1 VVTLSPPAP
10 RDPAVERSLQKG
22 LKAVRTLQSRLKAEQ
37 EKREEAEAE
46 LEQLRRTV
54 AKTRDV
60 RSTSPTFDGGLG
72 GRPAIEAYRNTNIA
86 GFMGSVNDLGAVG
99 DVHGSG
105 PTRFAARTGVRADLA
120 CLYAAAPASEAE
132 AERRD
137 VLRVLFSNPA
147 SAEVLAG
154 TEEWHERA
162 REDLISLA
170 LRSGVEVSTWELVR
184 RSAEQAQTST
194 TSQPSRAER

>member
-1 VVTLSPPAP
+1 VSSAAA

-22 LKAVRTLQSRLKAEQ
+22 LKAVRSLQV
-37 EKREEAEAE
+37 
-46 LEQLRRTV
+46 QLRAERAQREQAEGELAQLRKTV
-54 AKTRDV
+54 SRTRDV
-60 RSTSPTFDGGLG
+60 RSTSPTFEGGLG
-72 GRPAIEAYRNTNIA
+72 GRPAVEAYRNTNIA
-86 GFMGSVNDLGAVG
+86 GFMGSVNDLGTVG
-99 DVHGSG
+99 DIHGRA
-105 PTRFAARTGVRADLA
+105 PTRFATRTGVRADLA

-170 LRSGVEVSTWELVR
+170 LRSGVEVSTW
-184 RSAEQAQTST
+184 
-194 TSQPSRAER
+194 

>member
-1 VVTLSPPAP
+1 MSSPTQ
-10 RDPAVERSLQKG
+10 RDPAVERALQKG
-22 LKAVRTLQSRLKAEQ
+22 LKAVRSLQA
-37 EKREEAEAE
+37 
-46 LEQLRRTV
+46 QLRAERIEKKAAEDELSQLRKTV

-86 GFMGSVNDLGAVG
+86 GFMGSVNDLGAIG
-99 DVHGSG
+99 DIHGSG

-194 TSQPSRAER
+194 TNPPSRAER

>member
-1 VVTLSPPAP
+1 VSSPTQ
-10 RDPAVERSLQKG
+10 RDPAVERALQKG
-22 LKAVRTLQSRLKAEQ
+22 LKAVRSLQA
-37 EKREEAEAE
+37 
-46 LEQLRRTV
+46 QLRAERIEKKAAEDELSQLRKTV

-86 GFMGSVNDLGAVG
+86 GFMGSVNDLGAIG
-99 DVHGSG
+99 DIHGSG

-194 TSQPSRAER
+194 TNPPSRAER